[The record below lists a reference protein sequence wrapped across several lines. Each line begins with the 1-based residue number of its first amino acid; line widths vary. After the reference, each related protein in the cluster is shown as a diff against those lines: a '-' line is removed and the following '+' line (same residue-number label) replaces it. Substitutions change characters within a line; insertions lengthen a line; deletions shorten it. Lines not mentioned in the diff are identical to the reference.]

1 MKTSHTLAALVLAT
15 AALAATAGPA
25 DTAAALRGEVL
36 EAKEAG
42 EYSYLR
48 LKTAEGEVWAA
59 VMKAPVKV
67 GNVVTVGDPMTM
79 SNFESKALKKTFD
92 KIVFGSLVNVGAA
105 GTMGTAAQPA
115 LPAGMAAAVPALKV
129 AKASGA
135 NARTV
140 ADVHAAKAKLKDAP
154 VTVRGRVVKVNA
166 GIRGMNWLH
175 LQDGSGSAANGS
187 DDLIVVTPEMANV
200 GDTVTI
206 KGTVRTDVKVGPGY
220 EYAVLVDGATVAA
233 K

>member
-1 MKTSHTLAALVLAT
+1 MKIHTTLAAFVLA
-15 AALAATAGPA
+15 AAAFAAAAGPA
-25 DTAAALRGEVL
+25 DSSAPLRGEVL

-42 EYSYLR
+42 EYAYLR

-67 GNVVTVGDPMTM
+67 GNVVTVGDPMMM

-92 KIVFGSLVNVGAA
+92 KIIFGTLVNVGAA
-105 GTMGTAAQPA
+105 GTAAQPA
-115 LPAGMAAAVPALKV
+115 MPSVMAAAGPAVKV

-135 NARTV
+135 DARTV
-140 ADVHAAKAKLKDAP
+140 ADVHAGKAKLKDGT

-175 LQDGSGSAANGS
+175 LQDGSGSATNGS
-187 DDLIVVTPEMANV
+187 DDLIVVTPQMANV

-220 EYAVLVDGATVAA
+220 EYAVLVDGATVAL

>member
-1 MKTSHTLAALVLAT
+1 MKTTHTLAALVLAT
-15 AALAATAGPA
+15 AAFAAAAGPA
-25 DTAAALRGEVL
+25 DSSAPLRGEVL
-36 EAKEAG
+36 EAKEVDA
-42 EYSYLR
+42 YTYLR

-59 VMKAPVKV
+59 VMKAPVKT
-67 GNVVTVGDPMTM
+67 GSVVTVGDPMTM

-92 KIVFGSLVNVGAA
+92 KIVFGTLVNVGAA
-105 GTMGTAAQPA
+105 GTAMQPA
-115 LPAGMAAAVPALKV
+115 LPGAVAAAAPALKV

-140 ADVHAAKAKLKDAP
+140 ADVHAGKAKLKDGT

-187 DDLIVVTPEMANV
+187 DDLIVVTQEMANV

>member
-1 MKTSHTLAALVLAT
+1 MKTHTTLAALVLA
-15 AALAATAGPA
+15 AAAFAAAAGPA
-25 DTAAALRGEVL
+25 DASAPLRGEVL
-36 EAKEAG
+36 EAKEVDA
-42 EYSYLR
+42 YTYMR

-59 VMKAPVKV
+59 VMKAPVKT
-67 GNVVTVGDPMTM
+67 GSVVTVGDPMTM

-92 KIVFGSLVNVGAA
+92 RIVFGTLVNVGAA
-105 GTMGTAAQPA
+105 GTAAPPA
-115 LPAGMAAAVPALKV
+115 LAAGPGPKV

-140 ADVHAAKAKLKDAP
+140 ADVHASKAKLKDGT

-187 DDLIVVTPEMANV
+187 DDLIVVTQEMANV

-220 EYAVLVDGATVAA
+220 EYAVLVDGATLAA

>member
-1 MKTSHTLAALVLAT
+1 
-15 AALAATAGPA
+15 
-25 DTAAALRGEVL
+25 
-36 EAKEAG
+36 
-42 EYSYLR
+42 
-48 LKTAEGEVWAA
+48 
-59 VMKAPVKV
+59 VKL
-67 GNVVTVGDPMTM
+67 GSVVTVGDPMTM

-92 KIVFGSLVNVGAA
+92 RIVFGTLVNVGAA
-105 GTMGTAAQPA
+105 GTAPQPS
-115 LPAGMAAAVPALKV
+115 LPAGMAAAAPALKV

-140 ADVHAAKAKLKDAP
+140 ADVHAGKAKLKDGT

-187 DDLIVVTPEMANV
+187 DDLIVVTSEMANV

-220 EYAVLVDGATVAA
+220 EYAVLVDGATVAL

>member
-1 MKTSHTLAALVLAT
+1 MKIHTTLAALVLAAAAT
-15 AALAATAGPA
+15 AAAAGPA
-25 DTAAALRGEVL
+25 DASAPLRGEVL
-36 EAKEAG
+36 EAKEVDA
-42 EYSYLR
+42 YTYLR
-48 LKTAEGEVWAA
+48 LKTAEGETWAA

-79 SNFESKALKKTFD
+79 ANFESKALKKTFD
-92 KIVFGSLVNVGAA
+92 KIVFGTLVNVGTA
-105 GTMGTAAQPA
+105 GTAPQPA
-115 LPAGMAAAVPALKV
+115 LPSAVAPAAPAVKV

-135 NARTV
+135 DARTV
-140 ADVHAAKAKLKDAP
+140 ADVHAGKAKLKDGT

-175 LQDGSGSAANGS
+175 LQDGTGAAANGS
-187 DDLIVVTPEMANV
+187 DDLIVVTPQMANV

-220 EYAVLVDGATVAA
+220 EYAVLVDGATVAL